1 MMSKAEKCRSGLVAA
16 RAGWWTAS
24 TASGLGHSRSHRR
37 RFHKPVSHP
46 WRSRRPQTT
55 HGPSIY
61 TAAGEPGHL
70 KVFSALVDGAP
81 RFRRWYKE
89 GFRYPG
95 EVTIR
100 PSNRH
105 YLLYT
110 QFLHRRPA
118 HRCCAAPSDAEPP
131 PPEGDTGR
139 EQRGEVIAFEPFAE
153 MAVWRRWPAACR
165 RRCRP
170 PRPLLALPAAIYL
183 PGTVRADRGGRRVV
197 MGAGRGCANTGAYMP
212 QSNNDNDARWHGGR
226 GGVRRREAGR
236 TGGGRALACPR

>member
-1 MMSKAEKCRSGLVAA
+1 MDTT
-16 RAGWWTAS
+16 AGA
-24 TASGLGHSRSHRR
+24 
-37 RFHKPVSHP
+37 
-46 WRSRRPQTT
+46 
-55 HGPSIY
+55 
-61 TAAGEPGHL
+61 PGHL
-70 KVFSALVDGAP
+70 KVLPALVDGAP
-81 RFRRWYKE
+81 RLRRWCKE
-89 GFRYPG
+89 RFRYPG

-100 PSNRH
+100 PSDRH

-110 QFLHRRPA
+110 QFLRQRSTQ
-118 HRCCAAPSDAEPP
+118 RCCAAPNDAEPT

-139 EQRGEVIAFEPFAE
+139 EQRGEIIAVKPFAE
-153 MAVWRRWPAACR
+153 MVVWRRWPAACR

-170 PRPLLALPAAIYL
+170 PRPLLALPAAVYL

-197 MGAGRGCANTGAYMP
+197 SGAGRGCVSSGSILT